1 MFYPT
6 GNSTNGRKLICIDD
20 ERKKLDECLGE
31 CKCKD
36 SEGSCTCDESN
47 CGECKCNESC
57 NCVENWLGENN
68 YCVERWQ
75 LKNYL
80 TDRGLSTNKLVED
93 NGGGGAPAA
102 GLATLGNVGGMGN
115 PAPPTNGGT
124 NSGFYDT
131 TKSGSGDIFN
141 TMSAGTNAAK
151 KRAKGKKKMISYK
164 EFIEKNRKKK
174 K

>member
-6 GNSTNGRKLICIDD
+6 GNSTNGRKLVCIDD
-20 ERKKLDECLGE
+20 ERKNLDECLDE
-31 CKCKD
+31 CNCK
-36 SEGSCTCDESN
+36 
-47 CGECKCNESC
+47 ESC

-68 YCVERWQ
+68 YCVEKWQ

-80 TDRGLSTNKLVED
+80 RGKCFEVQKIDED
-93 NGGGGAPAA
+93 MGAVAAPAP

-124 NSGFYDT
+124 NSGFYDNAKNGT
-131 TKSGSGDIFN
+131 GDIFN
-141 TMSAGTNAAK
+141 TMSAGTNAARK
-151 KRAKGKKKMISYK
+151 KSGRKKKMISYK
-164 EFIEKNRKKK
+164 EFVEKNRKKK